1 MTSRALFIYSIV
13 LISLLYSVLYAD
25 PSKETKEGRRVVITS
40 ETFTADNKSN
50 TAIFEGTVVATIKDI
65 TIHSDRMTIY
75 YDGSRGSIEKIH
87 ATGSVRVHRGGSAI
101 FSDDAT
107 YLGNEEKIVFTGEPK
122 LVDGENV
129 VTGTRI
135 IYFLKDDRAIVE
147 GSRVVLKLK
156 GGKDNALFRDKRD

>member
-1 MTSRALFIYSIV
+1 MSRAFFIYSVIF
-13 LISLLYSVLYAD
+13 ILLLSSSICVRA
-25 PSKETKEGRRVVITS
+25 STETKEERRVVITS
-40 ETFTADNKSN
+40 ETFTADNKTN
-50 TAIFEGTVVATIKDI
+50 TAVFEGTVVATLEDI

-75 YDGSRGSIEKIH
+75 YDRSSGSIKRIH
-87 ATGSVRVHRGGSAI
+87 ATGGVKVHRDDSVI
-101 FSDDAT
+101 FSRDAT
-107 YLGNEEKIVFTGEPK
+107 YLGDEEKIIFTGEPK

-156 GGKDNALFRDKRD
+156 GEKGNALLRDKRD